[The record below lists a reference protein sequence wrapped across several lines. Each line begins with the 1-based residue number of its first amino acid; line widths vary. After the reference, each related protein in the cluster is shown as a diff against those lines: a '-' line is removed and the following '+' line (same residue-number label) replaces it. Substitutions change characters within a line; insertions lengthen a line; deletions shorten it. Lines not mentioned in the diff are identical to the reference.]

1 MGIVDRVADYFI
13 ALIVGV
19 ILLYVLISVI
29 ASVFQTLPQYALY
42 GVAIILAAI
51 GALLV
56 LAKKGIR

>member
-29 ASVFQTLPQYALY
+29 ASVFQTLPQYAQY

-51 GALLV
+51 GALIV